1 MQFCADCLWPEGKA
15 RVYGLVRV
23 RGGCLHLCIY
33 GKEMIP
39 VWPLG
44 GNSYLLYVTSYLCSV
59 SKPNKLTD
67 SLGLNFDAV
76 FSEFVLGTLDI
87 VYISLRKGV
96 LVTTVGQWSC
106 SL

>member
-15 RVYGLVRV
+15 RVYRLVKV

-44 GNSYLLYVTSYLCSV
+44 GNSYLLYVTPCLCSL
-59 SKPNKLTD
+59 SKSNKLTD
-67 SLGLNFDAV
+67 SLGVNFGAV
-76 FSEFVLGTLDI
+76 FSEFVLGTLDT
-87 VYISLRKGV
+87 VYIFLRKGV
-96 LVTTVGQWSC
+96 LVPTVGQWSY